1 MTKPRFS
8 FFLLFLCL
16 FCAAPLQAADVAK
29 MAAPQAVPAEDSG
42 FDILKSTMDQ
52 ALGALAPALEKF
64 AKNKAALAEAA
75 ERLLKAKGW
84 RLVGKFFGGGLDC
97 INAFK
102 NGWDVGT
109 ALNNCISAL
118 QKDDFPEFSNQF
130 NALAQSTVK
139 AVAGIAT
146 AVLVASAT
154 TAGAPVVA
162 VVAGGLA
169 IGVAT
174 DYLVSKIDL
183 KRPLNWVRNT
193 WNSFGKN
200 DLAPPLLVTAPRSGG
215 SSGSGGG
222 RQGSSSSPVKLK
234 KHQVH

>member
-1 MTKPRFS
+1 MTKLRFS
-8 FFLLFLCL
+8 CFLLFLCL
-16 FCAAPLQAADVAK
+16 FCVAPLTAADGVTAAAPE
-29 MAAPQAVPAEDSG
+29 AVPAEGSG
-42 FDILKSTMDQ
+42 FDILKSSMDQ
-52 ALGALAPALEKF
+52 ALGALAPALEAF

-84 RLVGKFFGGGLDC
+84 GLVGKFFGGGLDC

-118 QKDDFPEFSNQF
+118 QKEDFSEFTNQF
-130 NALAQSTVK
+130 NAFAQSTVK
-139 AVAGIAT
+139 TVVGIGT
-146 AVLVASAT
+146 AALVATAT
-154 TAGAPVVA
+154 TAGAPVLAIVGA
-162 VVAGGLA
+162 GLA

-193 WNSFGKN
+193 WNSFGRGGV
-200 DLAPPLLVTAPRSGG
+200 APPALITSPGSRSGG
-215 SSGSGGG
+215 TP
-222 RQGSSSSPVKLK
+222 RSSSPPVKLK

>member
-1 MTKPRFS
+1 MTKLRFS
-8 FFLLFLCL
+8 CFLLFFCL
-16 FCAAPLQAADVAK
+16 FCAAPLAAAEGAR
-29 MAAPQAVPAEDSG
+29 MAAPESVQAEGSG
-42 FDILKSTMDQ
+42 FDILQSSMDQ
-52 ALGALAPALEKF
+52 ALGALAPALEAF

-84 RLVGKFFGGGLDC
+84 GLVSKFFGGGLDC

-118 QKDDFPEFSNQF
+118 QKDDFSEFTKQF
-130 NALAQSTVK
+130 NSFAQSTVK
-139 AVAGIAT
+139 TVVGIGT
-146 AVLVASAT
+146 AALVATAT
-154 TAGAPVVA
+154 TAGTPVLAIVGA
-162 VVAGGLA
+162 GLA

-193 WNSFGKN
+193 WNSFGKGGV
-200 DLAPPLLVTAPRSGG
+200 APPAVITTPGSRSGG
-215 SSGSGGG
+215 TQ
-222 RQGSSSSPVKLK
+222 RSSSPPVKLK

>member
-1 MTKPRFS
+1 MTKLRFS
-8 FFLLFLCL
+8 CFLLFLCL
-16 FCAAPLQAADVAK
+16 FCVAPLTAADGVTAAAPE
-29 MAAPQAVPAEDSG
+29 AVPAEGSG
-42 FDILKSTMDQ
+42 FDILKSSMDQ
-52 ALGALAPALEKF
+52 ALGALAPALEAF

-84 RLVGKFFGGGLDC
+84 GLVGKFFGGGLDC

-118 QKDDFPEFSNQF
+118 QKEDFSEFTNQF
-130 NALAQSTVK
+130 NAFAQSTVK
-139 AVAGIAT
+139 TVVGIGT
-146 AVLVASAT
+146 AALVATAT
-154 TAGAPVVA
+154 TAGAPVLAIVGA
-162 VVAGGLA
+162 GLA

-193 WNSFGKN
+193 WNSFGRGGV
-200 DLAPPLLVTAPRSGG
+200 APPALITSPGSRSGG
-215 SSGSGGG
+215 TQ
-222 RQGSSSSPVKLK
+222 RSSSPPVKLK

>member
-1 MTKPRFS
+1 MNSMTKLRFS
-8 FFLLFLCL
+8 CFLLFFCL
-16 FCAAPLQAADVAK
+16 FCAAPLTAAEGAK
-29 MAAPQAVPAEDSG
+29 MAVPEAVPAEGSG
-42 FDILKSTMDQ
+42 FDILKSSMDQ
-52 ALGALAPALEKF
+52 ALGALAPALEAF

-84 RLVGKFFGGGLDC
+84 GLIGKFFGGGLDC

-118 QKDDFPEFSNQF
+118 QKEDFSEFTKQF
-130 NALAQSTVK
+130 NSFAQSTVK
-139 AVAGIAT
+139 TVVGIGT
-146 AVLVASAT
+146 AALVATAT
-154 TAGAPVVA
+154 TAGTPVLAIVGA
-162 VVAGGLA
+162 GLA

-193 WNSFGKN
+193 WNSFGKGGV
-200 DLAPPLLVTAPRSGG
+200 APPAVITAPVPRSGG
-215 SSGSGGG
+215 GQ
-222 RQGSSSSPVKLK
+222 RSSSPPVKLK